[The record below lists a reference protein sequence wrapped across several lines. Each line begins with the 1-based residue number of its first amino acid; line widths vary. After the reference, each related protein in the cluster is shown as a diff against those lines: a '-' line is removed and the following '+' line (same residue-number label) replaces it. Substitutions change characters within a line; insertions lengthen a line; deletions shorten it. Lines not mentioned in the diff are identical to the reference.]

1 MQCSIRLCFTFLQ
14 VWLVGLAVPRFEC
27 VQPISSCKSPNEQPE
42 SEAEPHVSPG
52 GWLQR
57 VALILYANYGKSAT
71 CMLI

>member
-1 MQCSIRLCFTFLQ
+1 MHLFFA
-14 VWLVGLAVPRFEC
+14 VWVVGLAAPRFEC
-27 VQPISSCKSPNEQPE
+27 VQPISSCKSPNEQRSWSFE
-42 SEAEPHVSPG
+42 SAESVPHVSPG